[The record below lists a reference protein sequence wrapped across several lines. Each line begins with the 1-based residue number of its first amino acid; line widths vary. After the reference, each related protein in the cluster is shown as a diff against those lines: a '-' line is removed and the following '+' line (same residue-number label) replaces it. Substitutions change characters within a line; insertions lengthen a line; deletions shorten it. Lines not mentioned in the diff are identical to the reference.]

1 MSEMGEGSRKR
12 ARGRRRSE
20 SGGGRVQEWRI
31 YCIRYIWFETLHVF
45 KAMSGR
51 RGSAAAPH
59 SEALIPKPER
69 EHKDFLFVDLKEAK
83 QMVLVVYPSLLLS
96 QGQT

>member
-1 MSEMGEGSRKR
+1 
-12 ARGRRRSE
+12 
-20 SGGGRVQEWRI
+20 
-31 YCIRYIWFETLHVF
+31 
-45 KAMSGR
+45 MSGR